1 MSRIDKYNPVSGGFR
16 APLAANYGYT
26 ASNPDWAHA
35 DLGKLRGVSLN
46 AAGEVVIGGAI
57 TAQLGVICL
66 TEPQAAGKMIDVM
79 TAGEIVEFTLA
90 NGSAAAAGTVYYAN
104 GTAGDYTSAAP
115 AAAANGL
122 RIGHTVE
129 ATRLVVRCQIVQ
141 SP

>member
-1 MSRIDKYNPVSGGFR
+1 MSRYDKYDPVSGGFR
-16 APLAANYGYT
+16 APLAANFGYT
-26 ASNPDWAHA
+26 SGNPDWAHA
-35 DLGKLRGVSLN
+35 DLGKMRGVSLN
-46 AAGEVVIGGAI
+46 ASGEVVIGGAI
-57 TAQLGVICL
+57 TAQLGIMIL
-66 TEPQAAGKMIDVM
+66 TEPKAAGEVVDVM
-79 TAGEIVEFTLA
+79 TAGEVVEFTLA

-129 ATRLVVRCQIVQ
+129 LTRLVVRCQQVQ